1 MSKITLLLI
10 SLFVF
15 QNIQAT
21 EIQARLALLIGNSD
35 YKGEAFLANP
45 VNDAQ
50 DLAEVLSD
58 LQFQVSHRQNLTRA
72 EMNSAIEEF
81 GQNLKATKGMGI
93 FYYAGHG
100 MQVGGENYLIP
111 IGGERALFKANY
123 KLDKNTIK
131 ASNILK
137 TLEAADNAVNVI
149 ILDACRNNP
158 FPKTRGISR
167 RPTPPGLQMMN
178 APGGSLIAYSAD
190 QGEVAFEGKNKR
202 NSPYAA
208 SLIQQIK
215 DNPNSS
221 LLQLFTKVRA
231 DVFQKTGEFQA
242 PGFYSKLNQDYCLM
256 GACSKDESSI
266 DLGELIQQVAHLWQ
280 PILAVMIAFGVLWL
294 GWRRNL
300 VGAVVTTFVEY
311 RAGKIER
318 KRQLEITRR
327 KQAEI
332 RQKRQAEVESEFEQR
347 RQAELEQRRQAEI
360 RQRRFEAGQ
369 RRQAGIVR
377 QEKKGKIF
385 GFDVI
390 TKNWQPIVIVT
401 AAISMAWIGWQQS
414 WLSSVGTWY
423 ESLGELVAGQSFRDS
438 LQIGG
443 YGPEMVVIPAGR
455 FQMGD
460 IQGGGDDDEKPV
472 HWVNIDYEFAMGKYE
487 ITNAE
492 FVQFLNAVKHRGTKE
507 KPWFETKDEDSDS
520 HITGSVG
527 NFRVESDYDN
537 HPVIEV
543 SWYGAIAYAEWLTQ
557 QTGEEYRLPS
567 EAEWEYAARAGTETK
582 YWWGNDI
589 GKNKANCDN
598 DYCGDNFE
606 YTSPVGSF
614 SANQFGLYDTV
625 GNVWEWTCSVYEYS
639 YQGAEQRCASS
650 GSLFVLRGGS
660 WFFDAMRLRSTF
672 RFRDSADFPLQVLRC
687 AALQDF
693 VTLFSLCFYP
703 FISFAP
709 QARFFVGLF

>member
-35 YKGEAFLANP
+35 YKGDAFLANP

-50 DLAEVLSD
+50 DLAAVLSD

-111 IGGERALFKANY
+111 IGGERALFEDGY

-137 TLEAADNAVNVI
+137 TLEAADNAVNII

-190 QGEVAFEGKNKR
+190 QGEVAFEGKDKR

-256 GACSKDESSI
+256 GACSKEESSI

-280 PILAVMIAFGVLWL
+280 PILAVVIAFGVLWL

-318 KRQLEITRR
+318 KKQIEITRRRQTEIRQKRQAEVEYELEQRKQAEFRQRPFEVGQR

-332 RQKRQAEVESEFEQR
+332 RQKRQEQKVIENYDKALQFKSEQKIKSVNTGDYQKWFDRGNELLDSKNFEKAIEYYDKVLQFKSDHYDAWNNR
-347 RQAELEQRRQAEI
+347 GWALHNLGRHQ
-360 RQRRFEAGQ
+360 EAIENYNKALQ
-369 RRQAGIVR
+369 F
-377 QEKKGKIF
+377 KPNHCF
-385 GFDVI
+385 
-390 TKNWQPIVIVT
+390 
-401 AAISMAWIGWQQS
+401 AWINRGNALCELGHYQEAIENYDKALQFKPDDYG
-414 WLSSVGTWY
+414 VWY
-423 ESLGELVAGQSFRDS
+423 SRGLVLEDLGHYETAIESYDKALA
-438 LQIGG
+438 I
-443 YGPEMVVIPAGR
+443 
-455 FQMGD
+455 
-460 IQGGGDDDEKPV
+460 KP
-472 HWVNIDYEFAMGKYE
+472 D
-487 ITNAE
+487 
-492 FVQFLNAVKHRGTKE
+492 
-507 KPWFETKDEDSDS
+507 
-520 HITGSVG
+520 
-527 NFRVESDYDN
+527 
-537 HPVIEV
+537 
-543 SWYGAIAYAEWLTQ
+543 
-557 QTGEEYRLPS
+557 
-567 EAEWEYAARAGTETK
+567 
-582 YWWGNDI
+582 
-589 GKNKANCDN
+589 
-598 DYCGDNFE
+598 
-606 YTSPVGSF
+606 
-614 SANQFGLYDTV
+614 
-625 GNVWEWTCSVYEYS
+625 
-639 YQGAEQRCASS
+639 SS
-650 GSLFVLRGGS
+650 GAWNNRGIILGKLGRYQEAIESSDKALRIEPN
-660 WFFDAMRLRSTF
+660 DELYQKNRKM
-672 RFRDSADFPLQVLRC
+672 
-687 AALQDF
+687 ALEK
-693 VTLFSLCFYP
+693 LN
-703 FISFAP
+703 
-709 QARFFVGLF
+709 